1 MPLEGKLFFN
11 KSGERSFIASS
22 TAKTS
27 VRGQGNQHDEDN
39 SVDLKI
45 GQDFIKNGTD
55 NYFPFDIETVVKKS
69 MLQKRAFR
77 TITNLINGKIVFQN
91 PDGSA
96 VSPERQTQL
105 REIYNQ
111 LGITNHDFIGPVTR
125 SNYLQGGSFVSNQW
139 ESNGRE
145 FVLSKIAFRQYKTG
159 RLSFPSWDKT
169 KYVYPLHYFHRNWG
183 YNYNRRSKKVSPNK
197 KTKSWIDWNKNPEK
211 NFDDVCYIPEFND
224 QLNLN
229 RAVNRLQ
236 STLIGDFDGLSDHY
250 PQPCWFT
257 GTTYNYER
265 AEFLLSC
272 FDIDDL
278 ENGFHANG
286 IVKVYHESYVDPET
300 TLAKQTF
307 EDHSRLVEQRLRK
320 SYNSGSVVVV
330 PVALDASGEMRP
342 TSDFMEYEP
351 FKTNSDKG
359 RHDTF
364 DKRISNKVLGANGI
378 IMPELIGI
386 RDEKSTLSES
396 GDKLLT
402 GVKLLLQFT
411 INPQKA
417 LLDDPDSGFL
427 NARVN
432 DLLGIEERVVIAP
445 NMAAFLNMSEDLMK
459 HYLHPDQWYQMF
471 ADFGLSRPTV
481 EQIESD
487 LIPAYITKNSS
498 MNKITIE

>member
-1 MPLEGKLFFN
+1 MPIGGKLFFN
-11 KSGERSFIASS
+11 KTGQSS
-22 TAKTS
+22 MISSSSKTS
-27 VRGQGNQHDEDN
+27 VRGHGNQHDEDN

-45 GQDFIKNGTD
+45 GEDFIKNGTD

-91 PDGSA
+91 RDGSA
-96 VSPERQTQL
+96 VTPARQKELNQ
-105 REIYNQ
+105 IYTD
-111 LGITNHDFIGPVTR
+111 LGITKHDFIGPVIR

-145 FVLSKIAFRQYKTG
+145 FVLSKVAFRQYKTG
-159 RLSFPSWDKT
+159 RLSFPHWDKN
-169 KYVYPLHYFHRNWG
+169 KYVYPLHFFHRNWG
-183 YNYNRRSKKVSPNK
+183 YSYNKRNK
-197 KTKSWIDWNKNPEK
+197 KKSPSKNTKSWIEWNVDAKK
-211 NFDDVCYIPEFND
+211 NFDDVCYIPEFNE

-229 RAVNRLQ
+229 RPVNRLQ
-236 STLIGDFDGLSDHY
+236 STMIGDFDGLSDHY

-278 ENGFHANG
+278 ENGFHADG
-286 IVKVYHESYVDPET
+286 IVKVYHESYVDPESS
-300 TLAKQTF
+300 LAQQTF
-307 EDHSRLVEQRLRK
+307 EEHSKMVEEKLRG
-320 SYNSGSVVVV
+320 SFNSGAVVVV
-330 PVALDASGEMRP
+330 PVGLDPDGKPRP
-342 TSDFMEYEP
+342 TSDFMEFEE
-351 FKTNSDKG
+351 FKTNSNKD
-359 RHDTF
+359 RHETF

-378 IMPELIGI
+378 IMPELVGI

-411 INPQKA
+411 IKPQKA
-417 LLDDPDSGFL
+417 LLDDPNSGFL

-432 DLLGIEERVVIAP
+432 DVLGIEERAVIAP
-445 NMAAFLNMSEDLMK
+445 NMSAFLNMSEDLMK
-459 HYLHPDQWYQMF
+459 HFLHPDQWFEMY
-471 ADFGLSRPTV
+471 ADFGLSRPTI
-481 EQIESD
+481 EQIESE
-487 LIPAYITKNSS
+487 LIPAYVSKNSS
-498 MNKITIE
+498 INTITTE